1 MWPFLKSKD
10 LGRGKRSMRF
20 AFPHP
25 AGGNPGENPPGVN
38 LSPGLKLI
46 RSSTRS
52 GVDPRF
58 ETLVQKVV
66 GSEHK

>member
-1 MWPFLKSKD
+1 
-10 LGRGKRSMRF
+10 MRF